1 MTENEK
7 EYIKQWLFRAGED
20 IAVIHALSIQNTELY
35 ASTICFH
42 CQQAVEKYLKAFLV
56 YKKIEFPK
64 THDVDFLL
72 SKCISINPL
81 LFEKFDFKNLTDF
94 GVDIRYPDDFYIPE
108 ISETQEYIRISTE
121 L

>member
-81 LFEKFDFKNLTDF
+81 LFEKFDFKT
-94 GVDIRYPDDFYIPE
+94 
-108 ISETQEYIRISTE
+108 
-121 L
+121 